1 MDWNNDGK
9 VDWNDHALFDSQ
21 ISNGGGNSSGGGDG
35 DTGCLSWV
43 VIILFVLSVIDI
55 ISSIFS

>member
-9 VDWNDHALFDSQ
+9 VDWPDHALFDSE
-21 ISNGGGNSSGGGDG
+21 ISNGGGGGDNI
-35 DTGCLSWV
+35 GCMSWV
-43 VIILFVLSVIDI
+43 IIILLILSVIDI